1 MLLAWRLAAWDTPLW
16 VHPNRAAGRFNPPGA
31 GPVQYWSLHPL
42 TPWAELLRGQGLTQ
56 RERLR
61 DVRSRLWVA
70 RLRVAAVELGFGEA
84 RAHGLEPAELVDDDR
99 TACQRL
105 GARCLAGDGPGALI
119 VPSAA
124 LPGTRNLVLFGPR
137 VASPFAAD
145 PVDAD
150 VDVPTT
156 VAADDARPLDGLL
169 DLVRFRGAPHAEL
182 EAWAAGR
189 RFRLQEPPAPLTPP

>member
-16 VHPNRAAGRFNPPGA
+16 VHPNRAAGRFNPPGT

-42 TPWAELLRGQGLTQ
+42 TPWAELLRGQDLTQ

-84 RAHGLEPAELVDDDR
+84 RAHGLEAAELVDDDR

>member
-16 VHPNRAAGRFNPPGA
+16 VHPNRAAGRFNPPGT

-84 RAHGLEPAELVDDDR
+84 RAHGLEAAELVDDDR

-156 VAADDARPLDGLL
+156 VTADDARPLDGLL
-169 DLVRFRGAPHAEL
+169 DLVRFRGAPHAQL